1 LFSHVSLS
9 SVLITY
15 SQTCI
20 KRSPL
25 VQRISGLLR
34 QVNSLTGQEK
44 GDILIEV
51 TA

>member
-1 LFSHVSLS
+1 MGIPIFVKISWPFLISL
-9 SVLITY
+9 Y

-25 VQRISGLLR
+25 
-34 QVNSLTGQEK
+34 GQEK
-44 GDILIEV
+44 GDLSIQV